1 MGKRIR
7 FDIKEQMVGLSG
19 ACFWYW
25 NSFYSFLD
33 SSGVPRQ
40 VYQRYPR
47 DAFNKY
53 QAMRNIL
60 ADLEKAD
67 QTEIVDSLIASFY
80 RLKSAVDRDKLDEQK
95 AKSLLGEFRE
105 SVGDDPIEAAI
116 EEKQQRKARVAY
128 KEWS

>member
-1 MGKRIR
+1 
-7 FDIKEQMVGLSG
+7 
-19 ACFWYW
+19 
-25 NSFYSFLD
+25 
-33 SSGVPRQ
+33 
-40 VYQRYPR
+40 
-47 DAFNKY
+47 
-53 QAMRNIL
+53 MRNIL

-128 KEWS
+128 KTSVRASPGFSTVSPRFDPAQLGRSPGEWYVVCAAAGYSGPPQSAISVLPRCGNP

>member
-47 DAFNKY
+47 TLSTSI
-53 QAMRNIL
+53 RRC
-60 ADLEKAD
+60 
-67 QTEIVDSLIASFY
+67 EISWLTSRKPI
-80 RLKSAVDRDKLDEQK
+80 RLR
-95 AKSLLGEFRE
+95 LLTR
-105 SVGDDPIEAAI
+105 
-116 EEKQQRKARVAY
+116 
-128 KEWS
+128 